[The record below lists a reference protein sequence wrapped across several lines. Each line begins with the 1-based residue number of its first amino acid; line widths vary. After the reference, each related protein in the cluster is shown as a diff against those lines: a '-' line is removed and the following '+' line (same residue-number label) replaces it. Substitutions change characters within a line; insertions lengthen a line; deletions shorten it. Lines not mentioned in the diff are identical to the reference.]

1 MNEDEK
7 AKLKTILNYWVKH
20 NEEHS
25 QEFKEWA
32 EKARA
37 SEESEVGDQ
46 ISQAAE
52 VMEKVNDLLLQAMN
66 KLQGRES

>member
-1 MNEDEK
+1 MGNDNK
-7 AKLKTILNYWVKH
+7 TKLITIINFWMAH

-37 SEESEVGDQ
+37 IGENEAGGSLLDAAGEMDRVNSSLSRALNQLTKKES
-46 ISQAAE
+46 
-52 VMEKVNDLLLQAMN
+52 
-66 KLQGRES
+66 